1 MRIRM
6 FHNGTVTGVRRAC
19 SFLILWAAVAYG
31 QRFVLLGD
39 RTGSVQPGVW
49 EQAWKET
56 AGEKPAFVVTV
67 GDMIE
72 GLVDGKAA
80 GEWAEALRLL
90 QPYKSIPLYLT
101 PGNHDIWSAAS
112 ETLFR
117 KNSGRA
123 PHYSFDQGGA
133 HFTILDNSR
142 SEQFADAELAF
153 LEADLKAN
161 ASRPVKFVI
170 SHRPSWILNVALR
183 NPDFPL
189 HRLAKQYGVKY
200 VIAGHVHQMLH
211 FELDGIEYVSMPS
224 AGGHLRASG
233 EYRAGWFFAYTVV
246 QVEGQGAKFTVHELK
261 APKGEGRV
269 TALADWGM
277 LGLK

>member
-1 MRIRM
+1 ML
-6 FHNGTVTGVRRAC
+6 HNGTVTGVRRAF
-19 SFLILWAAVAYG
+19 SFLAFWLAAAYG
-31 QRFVLLGD
+31 QRFVILGD
-39 RTGSVQPGVW
+39 RTGSVQPGVY
-49 EQAWKET
+49 EQVWREA
-56 AGEKPAFVVTV
+56 AAEKPGFVVTV

-72 GLVDGKAA
+72 GLVDGNAA
-80 GEWAEALRLL
+80 GEWAEALRLI
-90 QPYKSIPLYLT
+90 QPYAAFPLYLAA
-101 PGNHDIWSAAS
+101 GNHDIWSPAS
-112 ETLFR
+112 EILFR
-117 KNSGRA
+117 KNSGRP
-123 PHYSFDQGGA
+123 PHYAFDRGAA
-133 HFTILDNSR
+133 HFTVLDNSR
-142 SEQFADAELAF
+142 SEELADAELSF

-200 VIAGHVHQMLH
+200 VIAGHIHQLLH

-233 EYRAGWFFAYTVV
+233 EYRAGWFFGYTVV
-246 QVEGQGAKFTVHELK
+246 QMEDQAAKFTIHELRS
-261 APKGEGRV
+261 PKGEGRV
-269 TALADWGM
+269 TDLAGWGM